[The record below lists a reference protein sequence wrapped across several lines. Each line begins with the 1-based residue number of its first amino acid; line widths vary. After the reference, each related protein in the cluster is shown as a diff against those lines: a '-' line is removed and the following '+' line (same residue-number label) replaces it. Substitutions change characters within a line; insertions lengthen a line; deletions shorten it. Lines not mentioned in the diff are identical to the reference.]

1 MDEKAKVFKKTETK
15 KRQKGGRP
23 NVTEGDSLT
32 YSYASQSN
40 IWLNV
45 ARSILS

>member
-1 MDEKAKVFKKTETK
+1 MKKPKSLKRQKQT

-23 NVTEGDSLT
+23 NVTEEDSLT